1 MAARTAYFKP
11 HTLLRYLY
19 RDASSYKAHG
29 AVVLPGVATPEHDR
43 RLRAG
48 LIDGEY
54 FIPEKVG
61 LPSLRER
68 LYEYASG
75 SPTDDDHLLHEF
87 VELRAATAEEVD
99 AGSSAGQLDEVLER
113 FEREAR
119 SGWWAGSDALIER
132 LGLDP

>member
-1 MAARTAYFKP
+1 MP
-11 HTLLRYLY
+11 TLFRYLY
-19 RDASSYKAHG
+19 RDASNYKAHG
-29 AVVLPGVATPEHDR
+29 AVVLSGVATPEHDR
-43 RLRAG
+43 RLRAT

-68 LYEYASG
+68 LYEYSSG
-75 SPTDDDHLLHEF
+75 APTADDHLLHEF

-99 AGSSAGQLDEVLER
+99 AGTPAGQLDEMLER

-119 SGWWAGSDALIER
+119 SGWWGGLDELLER
-132 LGLDP
+132 LALEP

>member
-1 MAARTAYFKP
+1 MAVRTIGFRP
-11 HTLLRYLY
+11 HTLLTYLY
-19 RDASSYKAHG
+19 RDASNYKVHG
-29 AVVLPGVATPEHDR
+29 AVIVSGETTPKHDR
-43 RLRAG
+43 RLRTS

-68 LYEYASG
+68 LYEYSSG

-87 VELRAATAEEVD
+87 VELRAATAEEVH
-99 AGSSAGQLDEVLER
+99 AGPTAGQLEELLES

-119 SGWWAGSDALIER
+119 AGWWVGLDELLER
-132 LGLDP
+132 LELEP